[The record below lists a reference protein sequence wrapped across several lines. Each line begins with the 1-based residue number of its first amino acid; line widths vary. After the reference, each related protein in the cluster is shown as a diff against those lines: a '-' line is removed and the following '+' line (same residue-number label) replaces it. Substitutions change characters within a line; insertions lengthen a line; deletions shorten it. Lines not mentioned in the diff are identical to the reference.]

1 MAEPGDP
8 EAEAAAVTTSVGG
21 GAGTT
26 RAHADAGRVVIA
38 GAGVVGTWHAIEF
51 LRAGFTVDHLEA
63 AAEPAGASVRNFG
76 LVWVS
81 GRRSGPELDAA
92 LRSRFRWEEI
102 GDEVPLV
109 RFRPQG
115 SLTIALDETER
126 AVMETFARLS
136 DAGARAITFL
146 DADDVRVQNPA
157 VRGDVA
163 GALFCANDATVEPR
177 HVLPALRRHLRE
189 CYPERYHFR
198 PRHCVVGTAPGALV
212 DASGTRWQGDLAVVA
227 PGAAYDRIP
236 GTGGVTATLRR
247 VRLQM
252 LETAP
257 LGGTALR
264 TALADADSLRYYPAY
279 EVAPLERL
287 APPDPV
293 AAEHHLQLL
302 LVQRPDGGLT
312 IGDTHAYDEPFDFA
326 VSEHPMTELMARA
339 ERILGTQLPPVCRRW
354 DGVYAQCI
362 DQRVCL
368 RDEIEEDVWLVTGP
382 GGRGM
387 TCAPAIAADTLVAA
401 GIEVAA

>member
-1 MAEPGDP
+1 
-8 EAEAAAVTTSVGG
+8 V
-21 GAGTT
+21 
-26 RAHADAGRVVIA
+26 A
-38 GAGVVGTWHAIEF
+38 GAGALGTWHALEF

-63 AAEPAGASVRNFG
+63 ATEPTGASVRNFG
-76 LVWVS
+76 LLWVS

-92 LRSRFRWEEI
+92 LRSRRRWEEI
-102 GDEVPLV
+102 GDEVPMV

-126 AVMETFARLS
+126 AVMDAFARHP
-136 DAGARAITFL
+136 DAAARAITFV
-146 DADDVRVQNPA
+146 DADEVRAHNPA

-163 GALFCANDATVEPR
+163 GALFCARDATVEPR
-177 HVLPALRRHLRE
+177 LVLPALRRHLRE
-189 CYPERYHFR
+189 RYPEHYYFPERR
-198 PRHCVVGTAPGALV
+198 CVVGTAPGTLV
-212 DASGTRWQGDLAVVA
+212 DAAGTWWEGDLAVVA

-236 GTGGVTATLRR
+236 GTARVSGPLRR

-264 TALADADSLRYYPAY
+264 TAVADADSLRYYPAY
-279 EVAPLERL
+279 EVAPLDRL
-287 APPDPV
+287 APANRL

-312 IGDTHAYDEPFDFA
+312 IGDTHAYHEPFDFA
-326 VSEHPMTELMARA
+326 VTEDPMTELLARA
-339 ERILGTQLPPVCRRW
+339 GRILGTQLPPVCRRW

-362 DQRVCL
+362 DERVCL
-368 RDEIEEDVWLVTGP
+368 REEIEDDVWLVTGP

-387 TCAPAIAADTLVAA
+387 TCAPAIAADTLQTA